1 EQLYTYYRP
10 TRRSSDL
17 LSDLGVDAQSREHMR
32 GLIGTDRAGRSAR
45 GRDTEALEFE
55 EHGLS
60 GGVREAER
68 GMVRC
73 PRIRVARE
81 EGSRNRGQDR
91 GDELIADG
99 PDASG
104 GFDPLRLGEF
114 ECGGEGDRQCHVLRA
129 RPAPRLLPAAVD

>member
-1 EQLYTYYRP
+1 MEKSRCWSVAPSAAKTASGIALCEAGS
-10 TRRSSDL
+10 RRCEHLERSTALFVGDGGRKSEAHVR
-17 LSDLGVDAQSREHMR
+17 LSDLGVDAQRREHMR

-73 PRIRVARE
+73 P
-81 EGSRNRGQDR
+81 
-91 GDELIADG
+91 
-99 PDASG
+99 
-104 GFDPLRLGEF
+104 
-114 ECGGEGDRQCHVLRA
+114 
-129 RPAPRLLPAAVD
+129 